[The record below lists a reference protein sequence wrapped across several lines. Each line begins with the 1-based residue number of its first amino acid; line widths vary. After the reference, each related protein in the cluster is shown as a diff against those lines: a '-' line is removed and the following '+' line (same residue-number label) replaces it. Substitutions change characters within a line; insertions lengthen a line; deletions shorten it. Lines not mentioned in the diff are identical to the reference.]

1 MVKMKTVGFRG
12 FQNFFYSSH
21 CIYLWLLLEATSK
34 TNRSGKSLA
43 SFSLIAIFAIIIFAV
58 PLLMGKEISPALSV
72 SALIL
77 VSVYVILS
85 FELLHRTSIALLG
98 ATVIVSCLLLLGSI
112 EAPASFDFVIDVI
125 DFNTLGLLLG
135 MMIIVAI
142 LSESGIFQWVGI
154 KATKMSGGNLW
165 KLMLILC
172 TFTAVVSMFIDN
184 VTTVLLMIPITVSV
198 FRTFRISPIPFII
211 AQALASNIGGA
222 ATLIGDPPNI
232 MIGSA
237 ANIDFN
243 TFLVN
248 MGPTVAVAFG
258 VSLLLFK
265 VFFRNDLRAAVS
277 NLEKVMSEDENK
289 FLKDKKILKKSVLV
303 LLGVIVMFG
312 FHGSLHLEVSIIALG
327 GAAVLLAITRANPE
341 KVMHEVDWTTLIFFT
356 GLFIIVGAA
365 EHAGLIG
372 VLSSVAINAT
382 GGNPW
387 LTFLMIIWLAA
398 IASAFIDNIPL
409 TATMIPLI
417 HSLNSDPNIMAAFGG
432 FSVSPLWWALAL
444 GADFGGNGTLIGSS
458 AGVVSVGMSE
468 KQGYPIGFNRWFK
481 VGFPFMIITVAVA
494 TVVLSVQIILHI

>member
-1 MVKMKTVGFRG
+1 MET
-12 FQNFFYSSH
+12 
-21 CIYLWLLLEATSK
+21 ASK
-34 TNRSGKSLA
+34 IDRLGKSQA
-43 SFSLIAIFAIIIFAV
+43 AFSLVAIFAVIIFVV
-58 PLLMGKEISPALSV
+58 PFLMGKEISPDLSV

-85 FELLHRTSIALLG
+85 FELLHRMSISLLG
-98 ATVIVSCLLLLGSI
+98 AIIIVSCMLLLGSI

-125 DFNTLGLLLG
+125 DFNTIGLLLG

-142 LSESGIFQWVGI
+142 ISESGVFQWVGI

-184 VTTVLLMIPITVSV
+184 VTTILLMIPVTVSV

-243 TFLVN
+243 TFIIH
-248 MGPTVAVAFG
+248 MGPTVAVSFG

-265 VFFRNDLRAAVS
+265 LFFRNDLRVAVS
-277 NLEKVMSEDENK
+277 NLEQVMAEDENK
-289 FLKDKKILKKSVLV
+289 FLRDKKILKKSLLV
-303 LLGVIVMFG
+303 LFGVIAMFG
-312 FHGSLHLEVSIIALG
+312 FHGALHLEVSIIALG
-327 GAAVLLAITRANPE
+327 GAAVLLVITRANPE
-341 KVMHEVDWTTLIFFT
+341 RVMHEVDWTTLIFFT

-365 EHAGLIG
+365 EHAGLID
-372 VLSSVAINAT
+372 VLSSLAINAT
-382 GGNPW
+382 GGDPW

-417 HSLNSDPNIMAAFGG
+417 HTLNSDPNIMATFGE

-458 AGVVSVGMSE
+458 AGVVSAGMSE

-481 VGFPFMIITVAVA
+481 VGFPFMIITLAAA
-494 TVVLSVQIILHI
+494 TVVLSIQIILHI